1 MHDAEEDVNRY
12 GMSDPRGA
20 RGFYSFASVDGAFLD
35 AHLRSRTEL
44 SQRRRPSPSIDHAH
58 CRPDPCLDLRLQ
70 QDQIEDGLVDLCR
83 RRIEVHHR
91 LAHRY
96 GPDGRRR
103 GPDEC
108 SPDTYVVA
116 AVTFAEQVRSADSNL
131 EMIRWLNALL
141 KALDIAQFLAEAL
154 SPSVDYALKH
164 AIRVERSALDR
175 IVRQIAQAS

>member
-1 MHDAEEDVNRY
+1 MYRY
-12 GMSDPRGA
+12 GASDPRGA
-20 RGFYSFASVDGAFLD
+20 RGFYSFASVDRAFLE

-44 SQRRRPSPSIDHAH
+44 SQRRRPSLSIDHSS
-58 CRPDPCLDLRLQ
+58 CRLDPCLDLRLREGR
-70 QDQIEDGLVDLCR
+70 IEDGLLDLCR

-103 GPDEC
+103 GPDGC

-116 AVTFAEQVRSADSNL
+116 AVAFAEQVRSADSDL

-141 KALDIAQFLAEAL
+141 KALDIVQFLAEAL
-154 SPSVDYALKH
+154 SPSVDAALKD
-164 AIRVERSALDR
+164 AIRVERSALNR
-175 IVRQIAQAS
+175 IDRQIAKAS